1 MGQEGRSK
9 GSIFAGGGL
18 GSGRFKQE
26 NPWEKLV
33 RIWVGETVRNQ
44 TNSFSQGNTRIIE
57 EAGELFMRTRG
68 LDISSKMEKTDPF
81 CRGPSWVCLGR
92 RN

>member
-9 GSIFAGGGL
+9 GSIFAGDGL

-33 RIWVGETVRNQ
+33 RIWVGETEKSDKFLSPGKYKDNGR
-44 TNSFSQGNTRIIE
+44 GRGIIHVHWGPGHFLQD
-57 EAGELFMRTRG
+57 GE
-68 LDISSKMEKTDPF
+68 
-81 CRGPSWVCLGR
+81 
-92 RN
+92 N